1 MHNAQESIWDDARQE
16 AECARV
22 RRLIAINRFKR
33 WAKQMVQDL
42 AFFAIVGGW
51 AVLVGASFAFALLAA
66 GVGR

>member
-1 MHNAQESIWDDARQE
+1 MNTQESIWDDARQDE
-16 AECARV
+16 ECVRV
-22 RRLIAINRFKR
+22 RRLIAFNKLKR

-51 AVLVGASFAFALLAA
+51 AVLAGTAFAFALLAA